1 MKKLF
6 VVLLVLLAAVKVN
19 AVFAQDPGIVTSS
32 KPGWHKI
39 GETTASFKSEN
50 ESIIVLGADK
60 FKAIKLKVTEA
71 PVNIQSLQVFY
82 ESGEVEEINV
92 RNEIQAGGE
101 TREIDLKNGMS
112 KELKKVVFVYKTL
125 PNRQDEKAHVELYG
139 LK

>member
-1 MKKLF
+1 MKKLLVIL
-6 VVLLVLLAAVKVN
+6 VVLLLAANVN
-19 AVFAQDPGIVTSS
+19 VALAQDPGIVTSS

-39 GETTASFKSEN
+39 GETTASFKAEN

-60 FKAIKLKVTEA
+60 FKSIKLKITEA

-82 ESGEVEEINV
+82 EDGAMEEINV
-92 RNEIQAGGE
+92 ANEIKAGGE

-112 KELKKVVFVYKTL
+112 KELKKVVFTYKTL
-125 PNRQDEKAHVELYG
+125 PNRNDDRAHVELYG